1 MGNSEDG
8 DILVTSLTRSFT
20 LQELCKSQTATNR
33 GWDNT
38 AKGENIDNLR
48 ALCEN
53 VLQPL
58 RDHFN
63 LPVTVISG
71 YRGANVNRAV
81 GGRFN
86 SQHLVGEAAD
96 IEIDGVSNADVWR
109 AIVAELPFDQV
120 IAEYLEKDDPN
131 AGWIHVSH
139 SRVNNRK
146 EAMSCVKG
154 KYLAGLLYEK

>member
-1 MGNSEDG
+1 MNLS
-8 DILVTSLTRSFT
+8 RSFT
-20 LQELCKSQTATNR
+20 LAEMCKSQTAINR
-33 GWDNT
+33 GWDNI
-38 AKGENIDNLR
+38 AKGENIENLR
-48 ALCEN
+48 ALCVN

-96 IEIDGVSNADVWR
+96 IEIGGVSNADVWR
-109 AIVAELPFDQV
+109 YIVAELPYDQC
-120 IAEYLEKDDPN
+120 IAEYLEKANPN
-131 AGWIHVSH
+131 AGWVHVSY
-139 SRVNNRK
+139 SRSQNRK
-146 EAMSCVKG
+146 EAFSYIKAGSKPV
-154 KYLAGLLYEK
+154 AGLMYAK

>member
-1 MGNSEDG
+1 
-8 DILVTSLTRSFT
+8 
-20 LQELCKSQTATNR
+20 
-33 GWDNT
+33 
-38 AKGENIDNLR
+38 
-48 ALCEN
+48 LCEN

-71 YRGANVNRAV
+71 YRSANVNRAV

-96 IEIDGVSNADVWR
+96 IEILGVSNADVWR
-109 AIVAELPFDQV
+109 FIVAELPFDQV
-120 IAEYLEKDDPN
+120 IAEYLEKNDPS
-131 AGWIHVSH
+131 AGWVHVSY
-139 SRVNNRK
+139 SRGNNRK

-154 KYLAGLLYEK
+154 KYSAGLLYEK

>member
-1 MGNSEDG
+1 MNLS
-8 DILVTSLTRSFT
+8 RSFT
-20 LQELCKSQTATNR
+20 LAELCKSQTAINR
-33 GWDNT
+33 GWDNM
-38 AKGENIDNLR
+38 AKGDYIENLR

-71 YRGANVNRAV
+71 YRSPNVNRAV

-96 IEIDGVSNADVWR
+96 IEIAGVSNADVWR
-109 AIVAELPFDQV
+109 FIVAELPYDQC
-120 IAEYLEKDDPN
+120 IAEYLEKNDPS
-131 AGWIHVSH
+131 AGWVHVSH

-146 EAMSCVKG
+146 EAFSYTKVGSKPV
-154 KYLAGLLYEK
+154 AGLMYAR